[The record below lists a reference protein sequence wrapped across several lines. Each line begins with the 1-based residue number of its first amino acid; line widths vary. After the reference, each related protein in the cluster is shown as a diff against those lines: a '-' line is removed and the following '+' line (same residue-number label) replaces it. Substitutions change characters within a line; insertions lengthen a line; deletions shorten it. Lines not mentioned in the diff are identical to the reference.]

1 MNLKVDRNS
10 NPIVCL
16 VPVLI
21 SLCLVAGAVYVSA
34 VLLPPKKAESA
45 ARGDRFGRLDKR
57 AARSM
62 KEYAEW
68 KKKGDVN
75 FPMLILALALT
86 IPTLVLAYWFFRP
99 GELPVLRTMHDST
112 AKSWGYDQTK
122 TINPLGLTLAE
133 RKCLLSIVVAILLS
147 PAIVIWSIW
156 LLSVT

>member
-1 MNLKVDRNS
+1 MNLTVDRNS
-10 NPIVCL
+10 NFIVCL

-21 SLCLVAGAVYVSA
+21 SLCLVAGAIYVSA
-34 VLLPPKKAESA
+34 VLLPPKKAESV

-68 KKKGDVN
+68 KKGDSN
-75 FPMLILALALT
+75 LPMLIFALALT
-86 IPTLVLAYWFFRP
+86 IPTLVLAFWFFRP

-122 TINPLGLTLAE
+122 TINPLGLTLLE
-133 RKCLLSIVVAILLS
+133 RKCLVSIVVAIFLS
-147 PAIVIWSIW
+147 PTIIVWSIW
-156 LLSVT
+156 YLSVT